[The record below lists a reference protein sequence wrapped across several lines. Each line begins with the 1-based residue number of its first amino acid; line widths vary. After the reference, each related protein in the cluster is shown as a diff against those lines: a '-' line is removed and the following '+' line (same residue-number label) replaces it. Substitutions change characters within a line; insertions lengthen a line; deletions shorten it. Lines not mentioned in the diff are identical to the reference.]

1 MQSHFSSSL
10 VWADDSWL
18 QQHAG
23 ETIKDTE
30 EEEGGEGG
38 EEKGVK
44 RSAEDTEEVICVR
57 CVCVCAWVRDYVTIH
72 VHMYISICFVY
83 QNMIR
88 LHKQLS
94 LVCVTTIPQSIMF
107 RNRKNK
113 HPFRSLLPGHYHY

>member
-57 CVCVCAWVRDYVTIH
+57 CVCVCMGERI
-72 VHMYISICFVY
+72 
-83 QNMIR
+83 
-88 LHKQLS
+88 QLCHYS
-94 LVCVTTIPQSIMF
+94 CAHLYLYMF
-107 RNRKNK
+107 CLSEYDKT
-113 HPFRSLLPGHYHY
+113 S